1 MIALQILNDECV
13 TLIDDQESPIVIV
26 GLDATI
32 RSFTASAH
40 KYFNLVPHDLGR
52 SIGDITPDFEAPNLN
67 SIVSDVIQSL
77 TRKVFK
83 VSDRK
88 GRWFRLVVRP
98 YVSPVNGVEGAV
110 LSLVDFSL
118 FNHMHRESETL
129 PDYAM
134 AVADTLL
141 MPLVVLDGEMRVE
154 WANESFGEMFAV
166 VPHKDIGLDIFSIF
180 GSKGFEIPGV
190 HEKLGQVFSGL
201 KVLKDFEITQEF
213 PDLGRRTFILNAR
226 QIRTKGSLP
235 KALLLSIDDITE
247 RRNAELSQTL
257 SRKLLDKI
265 SHLGRIGGWQLD
277 FSQKTLTWSD
287 VTKQLHEVDADYE
300 PTLESALS
308 FYKEGKSRD
317 AIVAAIDQGLKSG
330 KPWNLELT
338 LVTAKGR
345 EILVQAIGEVV
356 TRKGVPVLAYG
367 TFHDVTESRSLEMAV
382 ERSLIQ
388 EKVARS
394 DAEAARAQAEAANR
408 TKDEFLAILSHELRT
423 PLSAILGWAQLLR
436 MGQLNAESV
445 SHAFEII
452 EKSAK
457 AQSQL
462 IDDLLDVSRILSGKL
477 KLHIQRVDPKE
488 IILAAIDSTRSFAA
502 TKSILVTTSL
512 DSSIKEISADPMR
525 LQQIL
530 WNLINNSIKF
540 SPESAKIWITLER
553 FNGATSEQVR
563 LRVRDNGKG
572 IRADF
577 FPSLFTSFSQ
587 FDSSRTRSQGGLGL
601 GLALAREL
609 TEMHHGSIEA
619 ESPGEG
625 KGSTF
630 SVCLPLVSH
639 EDLSNV
645 TIVDEAED
653 ASVSAATLRGLRVMV
668 VDDEANAREVFSA
681 ALESFGAIVQTAE
694 SVAHALRVIEDF
706 QPDVILSDIGLP
718 GEDGYSLMRKIRSM
732 NSKLGQTPAI
742 ALTAFAGQEDVRRA
756 LLAGF
761 QSHISKPVDL
771 KKLAL
776 AIDQISGRK

>member
-1 MIALQILNDECV
+1 VTALQILNDECV

-190 HEKLGQVFSGL
+190 REKLGQVFSGL

-639 EDLSNV
+639 EDLSSV

-742 ALTAFAGQEDVRRA
+742 ALTAFAGQEDVQRA